1 MSARV
6 RRIFGRGFTLV
17 ELLVVIGIIAVLAA
31 LTITVATGV
40 LMRSERTLTE
50 NGLVTLE
57 MAIGEMEQTRGQ
69 PLTFNRR
76 TSVTD
81 QTKQDGL
88 PFRDIDELPPGFVNE
103 AYIMPRLIA
112 LLAMNQACWSELSAI
127 SPDMLRHEE
136 RVWPDGVTTKWN
148 LRDAWGEQIAVVPC
162 GRPATRSEMKA
173 AREALRAGGNT
184 KGADPLGIGIDLDD
198 GTVRTTDEWSLNTG
212 SIGRRWLFLSRG
224 PDRSLG
230 MPPWGPGGLGARV
243 YDGDGDGKPDWDD
256 NLTNYEP
263 RRIDP

>member
-112 LLAMNQACWSELSAI
+112 LLAMNQACWSELNAI
-127 SPDMLRHEE
+127 PPEMLRHEE
-136 RVWPDGVTTKWN
+136 KRWADGVTTQWN

-162 GRPATRSEMKA
+162 GRPAS
-173 AREALRAGGNT
+173 RA
-184 KGADPLGIGIDLDD
+184 D
-198 GTVRTTDEWSLNTG
+198 
-212 SIGRRWLFLSRG
+212 RRLSR
-224 PDRSLG
+224 
-230 MPPWGPGGLGARV
+230 
-243 YDGDGDGKPDWDD
+243 
-256 NLTNYEP
+256 
-263 RRIDP
+263 